1 MKDLQREI
9 SKLPSKIF
17 SISRISFSFLDD
29 LFLLAEEPPSL
40 ELVVPIAKKL
50 SGASEEQSG
59 VQNLAILAFWYL
71 LIGVVIRRRFVYFLF
86 ASGFRPFYVSGLTT
100 FLFFILS

>member
-1 MKDLQREI
+1 ML
-9 SKLPSKIF
+9 F
-17 SISRISFSFLDD
+17 SLLDD

-71 LIGVVIRRRFVYFLF
+71 LIGVVLRRRFVVVFH
-86 ASGFRPFYVSGLTT
+86 P
-100 FLFFILS
+100 